1 MHKIITIFL
10 CLVLFQSARAS
21 HEAAGQI
28 STKQLNATQF
38 QVKVVVWVDS
48 LAIPAP
54 NLFYKIQGPSSTVND
69 TAKQVSN
76 ISVGNQIQQW
86 TYLDTITLSAPGA
99 YKLIHSNCCRN
110 PGIVN
115 LSNPSMDFF
124 YLYCDFN
131 YATAVTNSTPEF
143 INPPMFFV
151 GVNDTMIHQPLAVD
165 PDGDSLAFTWANP
178 LTNNGNSAMMTM
190 NPYPGIIGWPFTV
203 DPNWGEITWLP
214 NSTGRFAYDIKVQE
228 FRNGILL
235 STSHRTAYVNTCAAC
250 KVAMTSE
257 LQYNNVSSWPQP
269 VNHFEFTAYANQPF
283 SWTYSGAV
291 PSINTNTLDLKLIG
305 DQTFFSNPPSFSPV
319 QTGSSIGGTY
329 TWTPTTAQIRNRQY
343 LNAIIGKETN
353 AINQVRT
360 KEHTMLFRV
369 SGGTGITDAIKDN
382 ALEVYPNPANGML
395 FLQCK
400 NADGDYKKV
409 QILNAVGQSI
419 FETNL
424 NSGVHVLS
432 LDATPWPAGYYIVKV
447 SGNKSFT
454 SKIQI
459 QH

>member
-1 MHKIITIFL
+1 MHKIITLFL
-10 CLVLFQSARAS
+10 CLALFQSVRAS

-28 STKQLNATQF
+28 SVKQLNTTQF
-38 QVKVVVWVDS
+38 QVKVILWVDS
-48 LAIPAP
+48 LGLPAP
-54 NLFYKIQGPSSTVND
+54 NLYYKIQGPSGLVND
-69 TAKQVSN
+69 TANQVSDV
-76 ISVGNQIQQW
+76 SVGDQIQQR

-110 PGIVN
+110 PAIVN
-115 LSNPSMDFF
+115 LSNPAMDFF

-143 INPPMFFV
+143 INPPLFFV

-178 LTNNGNSAMMTM
+178 LTNNGNAAMMTM
-190 NPYPGIIGWPFTV
+190 NPYPALVGWPFTI

-214 NSTGRFAYDIKVQE
+214 NVTGRFAYDIKVQE

-235 STSHRTAYVNTCAAC
+235 STSHRTAFVNTCAAC

-257 LQYNNVSSWPQP
+257 FQYNNVNTWPQP
-269 VNHFEFTAYANQPF
+269 INHFEFVAYANQPF

-291 PSINTNTLDLKLIG
+291 PSINANALDLKLIG
-305 DQTFFSNPPSFSPV
+305 DQTFFNNPPTFSPV
-319 QTGSSIGGTY
+319 QSGSSIGGTY

-353 AINQVRT
+353 AINQVRR

-369 SGGTGITDAIKDN
+369 SGGTAVDDEMKNVVLD
-382 ALEVYPNPANGML
+382 VYPNPANGNL
-395 FLQCK
+395 FLQCR
-400 NADGDYKKV
+400 NTDGDFNNV
-409 QILNAVGQSI
+409 QILNAIGQRV
-419 FETNL
+419 FETQL
-424 NSGVHVLS
+424 NTGVHVVT
-432 LDATPWPAGYYIVKV
+432 LDVTTWPVGNYIVKLT
-447 SGNKSFT
+447 GNKSYT
-454 SKIQI
+454 TRILV